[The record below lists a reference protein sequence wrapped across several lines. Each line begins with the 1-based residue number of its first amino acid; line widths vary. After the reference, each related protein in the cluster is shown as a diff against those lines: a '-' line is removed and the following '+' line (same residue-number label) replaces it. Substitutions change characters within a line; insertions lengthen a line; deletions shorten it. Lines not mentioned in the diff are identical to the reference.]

1 MTRTILALA
10 LAAAALPAAA
20 GPYDQPYVLFEAD
33 RRSPTEDTR
42 PATIM
47 NVDGVNMRAGKSDP
61 VAPGWRNVEVS
72 VPGARGMSDPQRQM
86 LKIETEPCT
95 RYYLAAKLL
104 PREPRRTGRRSS
116 RRRSPSASAGRN
128 SKLQ

>member
-1 MTRTILALA
+1 MTRTILALC
-10 LAAAALPAAA
+10 LAAAALPLLA

-47 NVDGVNMRAGKSDP
+47 NVDGVNMRAGKADP

-86 LKIETEPCT
+86 LKIETEACT
-95 RYYLAAKLL
+95 RYYLAAK
-104 PREPRRTGRRSS
+104 RSS
-116 RRRSPSASAGRN
+116 RTAKDWQAFVAEKEPIGECRKKF
-128 SKLQ
+128 KLN

>member
-1 MTRTILALA
+1 MTRAILALC
-10 LAAAALPAAA
+10 LAASALPAAA

-42 PATIM
+42 PATVM
-47 NVDGVNMRAGKSDP
+47 NVDGVNMRPGASDP
-61 VAPGWRNVEVS
+61 VAPGWRSVEVS

-95 RYYLAAKLL
+95 RYYLAAK
-104 PREPRRTGRRSS
+104 RSS
-116 RRRSPSASAGRN
+116 RTAKDWQAFVALKEPIGECRKKF
-128 SKLQ
+128 KLN

>member
-1 MTRTILALA
+1 MRRTILALCL
-10 LAAAALPAAA
+10 LACILPVKA

-33 RRSPTEDTR
+33 RRSPTDDTR

-47 NVDGVNMRAGKSDP
+47 NVDGVNMRPGKADP

-86 LKIETEPCT
+86 LKIETEPCM
-95 RYYLAAKLL
+95 RYYLAAK
-104 PREPRRTGRRSS
+104 RSS
-116 RRRSPSASAGRN
+116 RTAKDWQAFVAEKEPIGECRKKF
-128 SKLQ
+128 KLQ